1 MHITKENVLCT
12 IMILSIPSRIEKYL
26 LPLYN
31 KLLKQCENYPEVEI
45 LCLIDNK
52 KMSIG
57 EKRQSILDIA
67 RGKWVAF
74 MDDDDDVSDDY
85 ISSLCDVM
93 KSNQDVDVITFDQ
106 HCTVNG
112 LQFVVNFSM
121 KNKLER
127 YIPGM
132 TFVRRPPFHM
142 CFWKNTI
149 AKNSIFANSSY
160 GEDYA
165 WCLSMYP
172 HVKTEIH
179 IDKQLHL
186 YKYSD
191 ATSESL
197 QFLKQ

>member
-1 MHITKENVLCT
+1 MNIAKEKILCS

-31 KLLKQCENYPEVEI
+31 KLLKQSETYPDVEI
-45 LCLIDNK
+45 LCLMDNK

-57 EKRQSILDIA
+57 QKRQSLLDIA
-67 RGKWVAF
+67 RGKWVGF

-85 ISSLCDVM
+85 ISSLCEVM
-93 KSNQDVDVITFDQ
+93 RSGDDPDVISFDQ
-106 HCTVNG
+106 HCIVNG
-112 LQFVVNFSM
+112 LEFIVNFSM
-121 KNKLER
+121 NNSLER

-142 CFWKNTI
+142 CFWKNSI
-149 AKNSIFANSSY
+149 AKNAPFEDSSY

-165 WCLSMYP
+165 WCLKMYP
-172 HVKTEIH
+172 QVKTEVH
-179 IDKQLHL
+179 INKQLHL
-186 YKYSD
+186 YRYSD

-197 QFLKQ
+197 QFLK